1 LSPTLLHMGAGLVLG
16 LIGGVALGRALSGV
30 LYGLS
35 GVEPMTLG
43 LVTIGVITLALVA
56 TLVPARKALRLD
68 PMEELRA
75 D

>member
-1 LSPTLLHMGAGLVLG
+1 MK
-16 LIGGVALGRALSGV
+16 IGTKERVATGIL
-30 LYGLS
+30 
-35 GVEPMTLG
+35 
-43 LVTIGVITLALVA
+43 LVTIGVIALALVA